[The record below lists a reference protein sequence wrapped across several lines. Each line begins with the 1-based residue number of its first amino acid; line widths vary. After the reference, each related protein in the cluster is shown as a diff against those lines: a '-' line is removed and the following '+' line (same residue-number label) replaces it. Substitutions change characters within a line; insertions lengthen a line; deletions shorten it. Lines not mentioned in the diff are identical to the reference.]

1 MNELARPIQACAH
14 GRWSVVR
21 ADIHADIRRYLHRS
35 PQDSQR
41 GEGVVRRVSAFLTPQ
56 IMALALYRV
65 SHYLHTCGWHLFGRG
80 LASLNY
86 VVHKVRLPAASCIGA
101 GCRLAHPAGVVFEGS
116 AGRELTLFSY
126 AVCVADSASGAR
138 RAPQLGNRVTVGGH
152 AVLCGGIAVG
162 DDVRISQCAVVR
174 RDVASELIVA
184 SQAMYTSSHIRSAPV
199 EDGR

>member
-1 MNELARPIQACAH
+1 
-14 GRWSVVR
+14 VVR
-21 ADIHADIRRYLHRS
+21 ADIHADILRYLHRS

-41 GEGVVRRVSAFLTPQ
+41 GEGVLRRVSAFLTPQ
-56 IMALALYRV
+56 LMALALYRV
-65 SHYLHTCGWHLFGRG
+65 SHYLYMRGWHLLGHG

-86 VVHKVRLPAASCIGA
+86 VVHKVRLPAASCIGP

-126 AVCVADSASGAR
+126 AVCVADPLSVAR
-138 RAPQLGNRVTVGGH
+138 RAPRLGNRVTVGGH
-152 AVLCGGIAVG
+152 AVLCGAIEVG

-174 RDVASELIVA
+174 RDVASDLIVA